1 MRLERQT
8 IVREGL
14 RYVGAVALTA
24 LGLGAAFLF
33 QRLRGIP
40 DGLVFAVTVALTA
53 RFLGSGP
60 SILAS
65 GLSILAID
73 FTMLPPLGQIE
84 LSHPEE
90 LAYLTVFV
98 VLALVISGTTH
109 SLRVARTTA
118 LSRAADLERL
128 AGRTSRLLDVTN
140 SLSAAA
146 LPRDVAHVVVDQGLE
161 VTEATFGLIGVID
174 GDEFR
179 VLDRRS
185 PRRAEE
191 SSPISL
197 RSDTPLAEALRRREP
212 VWLESREA
220 FRAQFPKAFER
231 IPRDSTARAFMAL
244 PLVNGNELVGGL
256 LMGFAGTSAF
266 GATDQTFAR
275 LLAQS
280 VGSALARARTM
291 ERERDGRL
299 EAERMSQAR
308 AEVLG
313 VVAHDL
319 RNPLG
324 VVSSA
329 VQMIGEFDLAPADR
343 EKMLTA
349 AGRAV
354 QQMQRL
360 IGDLLD
366 VIRME
371 AGHLSLET
379 EEIAAADL
387 LATAADGVRHLAVAK
402 SIDLVVEDTDES
414 LHVSADRER
423 MGQVFGNL
431 LANAIK
437 FTPSGG
443 RVTLSARRDG
453 DDIVFEVADTGS
465 GIPAENLTHLFE
477 RFWQARQ
484 ADSRGVGLGLPITKG
499 IVEAHRGRIWVESEV
514 GKGSRFRFA
523 IPAAP
528 ARELADV
535 VNAAGAQSS

>member
-1 MRLERQT
+1 MLT
-8 IVREGL
+8 
-14 RYVGAVALTA
+14 YVGAVALSG
-24 LGLGAAFLF
+24 LGLAAALLF

-60 SILAS
+60 SLLAS
-65 GLSILAID
+65 ALSILAID

-84 LSHPEE
+84 LTHPEE

-118 LSRAADLERL
+118 VSRAADLERL
-128 AGRTSRLLDVTN
+128 AGRTSRLLDVST

-146 LPRDVAHVVVDQGLE
+146 LPRDVAHVVIEQGLD
-161 VTEATFGLIGVID
+161 VTEANFGLIGVIE

-179 VLDRRS
+179 VLE
-185 PRRAEE
+185 RRAPERAADA
-191 SSPISL
+191 SPSISL
-197 RSDTPLAEALRRREP
+197 RAETPLAEALRRRQP

-220 FRAQFPKAFER
+220 FREQFPAAFAR
-231 IPRDSTARAFMAL
+231 MPKDSAARAFVAL
-244 PLVNGNELVGGL
+244 PLMNGDEMIGGL
-256 LMGFAGTSAF
+256 VMGFAGPSAF

-280 VGSALARARTM
+280 VGSALARARTL

-299 EAERMSQAR
+299 EAERMNQAR

-329 VQMIGEFDLAPADR
+329 LQMIGEFQLPPADR
-343 EKMLTA
+343 EKMLAA

-354 QQMQRL
+354 REMERL

-366 VIRME
+366 VIRIE
-371 AGHLSLET
+371 AGHLTLET
-379 EEIAAADL
+379 EEIAAVDL
-387 LATAADGVRHLAVAK
+387 LAPAADGVRHLAVER
-402 SIDLVVEDTDES
+402 SIDLRVEETDES
-414 LHVSADRER
+414 LQVRADRER
-423 MGQVFGNL
+423 LGQVFGNL

-437 FTPSGG
+437 FTPPGG
-443 RVTLSARRDG
+443 RVTLRAWRDSG
-453 DDIVFEVADTGS
+453 DVVFEVADTGS
-465 GIPAENLTHLFE
+465 GIPAENLEHLFE

-484 ADSRGVGLGLPITKG
+484 TDSRGVGLGLPITKG
-499 IVEAHRGRIWVESEV
+499 IVEAHGGRIWVESTV
-514 GKGSRFRFA
+514 GKGSRFRFT
-523 IPAAP
+523 IPAVAGKAREHDDARSEAVHAP
-528 ARELADV
+528 AA
-535 VNAAGAQSS
+535 

>member
-8 IVREGL
+8 ILREGL
-14 RYVGAVALTA
+14 RYIGAIALTA
-24 LGLGAAFLF
+24 LGLGAALLF
-33 QRLRGIP
+33 QHLRGIP

-60 SILAS
+60 SLLAS
-65 GLSILAID
+65 AVSILAID

-84 LSHPEE
+84 LTHPEE

-109 SLRVARTTA
+109 SLRVARKTA
-118 LSRAADLERL
+118 DLRAAEVERL

-146 LPRDVAHVVVDQGLE
+146 LPSDVAHVVVDRGLD
-161 VTEATFGLIGVID
+161 VTEATFGLIGVVE

-191 SSPISL
+191 SAPILL
-197 RSDTPLAEALRRREP
+197 RSATPLAEALRRREP
-212 VWLESREA
+212 IWLESREA
-220 FRAQFPKAFER
+220 FQTQFPKAFER
-231 IPRDSTARAFMAL
+231 IPKDSTARAFMAL
-244 PLVNGNELVGGL
+244 PLVNGDELVGGL

-280 VGSALARARTM
+280 VGSALARARTL

-299 EAERMSQAR
+299 EAERMAQAR

-319 RNPLG
+319 RNPLS
-324 VVSSA
+324 VVMSA
-329 VQMIGEFDLAPADR
+329 VQMIGKFNLPPADR
-343 EKMLTA
+343 EKMLGA
-349 AGRAV
+349 ADRAV
-354 QQMQRL
+354 RQMQRL

-366 VIRME
+366 VIRIE
-371 AGHLSLET
+371 AGHLSLES
-379 EEIAAADL
+379 EEIAADHL
-387 LATAADGVRHLAVAK
+387 LATAADGVRHLAADK
-402 SIDLVVEDTDES
+402 SIDLVVEDADES

-437 FTPSGG
+437 FTPKGG
-443 RVTLSARRDG
+443 RVTLRAWRE
-453 DDIVFEVADTGS
+453 DDKIVFEVADTGS
-465 GIPAENLTHLFE
+465 GIPPENLAHLFE

-499 IVEAHRGRIWVESEV
+499 IVEAHGGRIWVESEV
-514 GKGSRFRFA
+514 GKGSSFRFA
-523 IPAAP
+523 LPAAP
-528 ARELADV
+528 ARKLA
-535 VNAAGAQSS
+535 AAHAKAS